1 MRAMILA
8 AGYGTRLWPLTLDR
22 AKPAL
27 PFMGRPLVGYV
38 AEYLARFG
46 CGEIIVNLHHRPES
60 VRAALGDGSEFGVRL
75 SYIEEPVIL
84 GTSGAMDNARAYL
97 EGDTFIVVN
106 GKIATDI
113 DLSAALET
121 HRRAG
126 ALATLVLRRNVERER
141 YSIVETEAGLVKR
154 FGGYPNPPSDN
165 DRDTVRASLETVTV
179 FGTSGEETPAGTQSL
194 DGDEANKLNVEREG
208 AGSASVGRED
218 AGGLSVEREDSGL
231 SVEREEDAPLMF
243 TGIQIL
249 EPRIFDYI
257 PRGRFSHSV
266 TDVYIPAIARGERI
280 AAHTGS
286 GMWHELS
293 TIRRYRD
300 ISLILMQLEG
310 RDVQLGRGSVVEAGA
325 DVRAAILWEDAR
337 VERGARVRRAIL
349 GAGVRVRAGEVV
361 EDAAVVRAALVREAF
376 ERGEQ
381 RPEKALVG
389 EFRGENFV
397 VPLAE

>member
-38 AEYLARFG
+38 AEYLARYG

-60 VRAALGDGSEFGVRL
+60 VRAALGDGRDFGVRL
-75 SYIEEPVIL
+75 DYIEEPEIL
-84 GTSGAMDNARAYL
+84 GTSGAIDNARAYL

-113 DLSAALET
+113 DLLAALET
-121 HRRAG
+121 HRRER

-141 YSIVETEAGLVKR
+141 YSTVEVEDHLVKK
-154 FGGYPNPPSDN
+154 FGGYP
-165 DRDTVRASLETVTV
+165 V
-179 FGTSGEETPAGTQSL
+179 FTSAH
-194 DGDEANKLNVEREG
+194 DGDANRVLLER
-208 AGSASVGRED
+208 GSAGDED
-218 AGGLSVEREDSGL
+218 V
-231 SVEREEDAPLMF
+231 PLMF

-257 PRGRFSHSV
+257 PRGVFSHSV

-280 AAHTGS
+280 AAHVAG

-293 TIRRYRD
+293 TILRYRD
-300 ISLILMQLEG
+300 ISLALMRLEG
-310 RDVQLGRGSVVEAGA
+310 RDVELGRGAFVEPGA
-325 DVRAAILWEDAR
+325 DVREAILWEDAR
-337 VERGARVRRAIL
+337 VEAGARVRRAIL
-349 GAGVRVRAGEVV
+349 GAGVRVGRGEVI
-361 EDAAVVRAALVREAF
+361 EDAAVVRAALVRDE
-376 ERGEQ
+376 ER
-381 RPEKALVG
+381 PAKALAG
-389 EFRGENFV
+389 EVRGDNFV
-397 VPLAE
+397 VPLAQ

>member
-1 MRAMILA
+1 MILA

-46 CGEIIVNLHHRPES
+46 CREIIVNLHHRPES
-60 VRAALGDGSEFGVRL
+60 VRAALGDGSAFGVRL

-84 GTSGAMDNARAYL
+84 GTSGALDNARAYL

-113 DLSAALET
+113 DLGEALAT
-121 HRRAG
+121 HRRER

-141 YSIVETEAGLVKR
+141 YSIVEVADHLVKR
-154 FGGYPNPPSDN
+154 FGGHPTPASD
-165 DRDTVRASLETVTV
+165 TAGSAVRPSLEEVTKY
-179 FGTSGEETPAGTQSL
+179 GTSGE
-194 DGDEANKLNVEREG
+194 
-208 AGSASVGRED
+208 ASP
-218 AGGLSVEREDSGL
+218 AGGLTADGDA
-231 SVEREEDAPLMF
+231 DAPLMF

-266 TDVYIPAIARGERI
+266 TDVYIPAIERGERI
-280 AAHTGS
+280 AAHVGG

-300 ISLILMQLEG
+300 ISLTLMRLEG
-310 RDVQLGRGSVVEAGA
+310 RDVQRDETATVEEGA
-325 DVRAAILWEDAR
+325 NVHEAILWEGVR

-349 GAGVRVRAGEVV
+349 GAGVRVGAGEVI
-361 EDAAVVRAALVREAF
+361 EDAAVVRGALVRDAS
-376 ERGEQ
+376 ERGEE
-381 RPEKALVG
+381 RPAKALAG
-389 EFRGENFV
+389 EFRGDNFV
-397 VPLAE
+397 VPLAQ